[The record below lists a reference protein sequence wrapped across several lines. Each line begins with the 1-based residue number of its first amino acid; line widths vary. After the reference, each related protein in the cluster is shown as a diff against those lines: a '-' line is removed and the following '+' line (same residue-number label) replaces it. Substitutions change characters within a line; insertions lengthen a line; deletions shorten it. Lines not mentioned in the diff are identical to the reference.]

1 MKENNLLIITSTFPF
16 ESHHEGSFIKEQI
29 RYLRKEFSKV
39 YVIAPLAYFPKILL
53 NSKRFQ
59 HYSGYSVYP
68 TNYSFDNVKI
78 FFPRYLPLSIF
89 KDFFTNIRTTL
100 SFLAVERTIKKEKLT
115 FDIIHAHFIWPSGY
129 VGARLKGKYHKPLI
143 ITAHGGDIY
152 YQPFKN
158 SKWLRST
165 QHILKHSDKII
176 TTSMRN
182 YKIITEELSIS
193 SDKVKVVRNGFDEK
207 SFCPM
212 EKNMVRDR
220 LLLPKSVKIILSVGY
235 VVKIK
240 GHRYLIEAMNKIV
253 SNRTDVLCVIVG
265 KSSKLKLQ
273 TLVEKLYL
281 TNYVRIVEAKPH
293 EELPLWMNAC
303 DVFVLP
309 SLDEGFPT
317 VIPEALGCSKP
328 VVATSVGG
336 VPEIIQDENIGLL
349 VKKQNS
355 ESLSNG
361 ILTALNKEWDSEK
374 IVEYAMQFTWDK
386 IAKQILRIYD
396 EMLKE
401 N

>member
-1 MKENNLLIITSTFPF
+1 MKENNLLIITSIFPF
-16 ESHHEGSFIKEQI
+16 DSHHTCIFIKEQI
-29 RYLRKEFSKV
+29 KYLRKDFSQV
-39 YVIAPLAYFPKILL
+39 YVISPLAYFPKILL

-59 HYSGYSVYP
+59 HFSGYSAYP

-89 KDFFTNIRTTL
+89 GDFFTNIRTTL
-100 SFLAVERTIKKEKLT
+100 SFLAVERTIKKEKLI
-115 FDIIHAHFIWPSGY
+115 FNVIHAHFIWPSGY

-193 SDKVKVVRNGFDEK
+193 SDKVKIVRNGFDEK
-207 SFCPM
+207 LFCPM
-212 EKNMVRDR
+212 EKNIVRDR
-220 LLLPKSVKIILSVGY
+220 LLLPKSVKIILSVGNL
-235 VVKIK
+235 VKIK
-240 GHRYLIEAMNKIV
+240 GHRYLIEAMNKII

-265 KSSKLKLQ
+265 KGSKLKLQ

-281 TNYVRIVEAKPH
+281 TNYVMIVDSKPH
-293 EELPLWMNAC
+293 EELPLWVNAC

-374 IVEYAMQFTWDK
+374 IVEYAIQFTWEK
-386 IAKQILRIYD
+386 IAKQILEIYG
-396 EMLKE
+396 EVLKKS
-401 N
+401 